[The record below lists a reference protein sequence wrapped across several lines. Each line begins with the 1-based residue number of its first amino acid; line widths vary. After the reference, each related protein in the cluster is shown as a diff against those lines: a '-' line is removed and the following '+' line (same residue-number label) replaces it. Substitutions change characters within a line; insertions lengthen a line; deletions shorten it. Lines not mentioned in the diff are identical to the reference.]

1 MNNEESFYKDKQ
13 KFEKEIDK
21 LVENKKVASF
31 LGRWRLLSIV
41 KKARKKLKYEDYV
54 IIRNKVME
62 ALEHNKES
70 N

>member
-1 MNNEESFYKDKQ
+1 MNNEESFYKEKQ

-21 LVENKKVASF
+21 LVENKKITSF

-41 KKARKKLKYEDYV
+41 KRARKKLKHEDYV

-62 ALEHNKES
+62 ALEHSKNS